1 MNKLKF
7 LAIGA
12 FIAIAGANSNNVHAA
27 TYSVKSGDSLYTI
40 SRSYSTNTNYLMEY
54 NNLAGS
60 TIYPGQTIK
69 VPDTVYT
76 VKSGDSLYLISQKF
90 GVTLGNLRWA
100 NNIWSDYI
108 YPGQTL
114 AIPAK
119 NSSSQSQVIA
129 SPYVISCTNA
139 EVDLLARLINA
150 EAGGESYTAMKSVG
164 AVIVNR
170 VKSGTFPNTITKV
183 IYDTDSGY
191 YQFTPVENGMINN
204 AATASS
210 LSAAKEALRGADPTN
225 GALYFYDNTAT
236 NSWLRAKPVS
246 LISGKLIFAF

>member
-12 FIAIAGANSNNVHAA
+12 FIAIAGANSSNVHAA

-40 SRSYSTNTNYLMEY
+40 SRSYSTNTNYLIGS
-54 NNLAGS
+54 NNLTSS

-76 VKSGDSLYLISQKF
+76 VKSGDSLYLIAHKF
-90 GVTLGNLRWA
+90 GVTLNNLRWA

-108 YPGQTL
+108 YVGQAL
-114 AIPAK
+114 AIPAR
-119 NSSSQSQVIA
+119 SSSQVSV
-129 SPYVISCTNA
+129 SPYVISCTSS

-150 EAGGESYTAMKSVG
+150 EAGGESYTAMKAVG

-183 IYDTDSGY
+183 IYDTQYGY
-191 YQFTPVENGMINN
+191 YQFTPVANGMINKS
-204 AATASS
+204 ATTDS
-210 LSAAKEALRGADPTN
+210 LNAAKEALRGADPTN

-236 NSWLRAKPVS
+236 NTWLRSKPVS
-246 LISGKLIFAF
+246 LISGNLIFAF